1 MTLQQGTA
9 GLCRRLYRD
18 AAGERA
24 GPAPPGYAGQRGAGR
39 ASPRRGAAAS
49 FSDGRDV
56 SGRVP
61 LPFFFFLDYR
71 INADCRTPHPRGAAA
86 TPRAPS
92 SPDPPERGDTAA
104 GGAGGRVPPALPAR
118 VPPPGAAGLSQ
129 PAPQPRE
136 GGMLHRAGVAGRAPR
151 PGPST
156 ARVKPPGKR
165 GDTKEN

>member
-1 MTLQQGTA
+1 ML
-9 GLCRRLYRD
+9 
-18 AAGERA
+18 RA
-24 GPAPPGYAGQRGAGR
+24 
-39 ASPRRGAAAS
+39 
-49 FSDGRDV
+49 
-56 SGRVP
+56 SGRVL
-61 LPFFFFLDYR
+61 LPRATRGSAGRDAPHLGGEQLPPSPTAGTCQGVSPSLSSFSSITGF
-71 INADCRTPHPRGAAA
+71 NADCRTPHPRGAAA
-86 TPRAPS
+86 PPRAPS

-136 GGMLHRAGVAGRAPR
+136 GGMLHRAGVARRAPR